1 MKKYFFIA
9 FALIVAVSLSAFI
22 SKAKKAPTTP
32 KATTT
37 LMWFDFNGSSV
48 DDYDNLSLYSQDPNH
63 QDPCSGSGLRCE
75 VYAPVIE
82 SGPDAGKPD
91 LSQIQDETFKP

>member
-9 FALIVAVSLSAFI
+9 FALILVVSLSAFI
-22 SKAKKAPTTP
+22 GKAKKAHLVKKSP
-32 KATTT
+32 TT

-63 QDPCSGSGLRCE
+63 ENPCSGSGLRCE